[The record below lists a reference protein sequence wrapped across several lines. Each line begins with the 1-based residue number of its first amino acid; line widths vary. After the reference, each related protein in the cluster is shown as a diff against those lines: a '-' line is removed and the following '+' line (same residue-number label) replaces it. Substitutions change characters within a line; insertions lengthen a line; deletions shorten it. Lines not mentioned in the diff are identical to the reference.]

1 MPIRRWLENRKHRKS
16 ERLAS
21 SRYWGGG
28 KTQVFHAIE
37 GREYHIGEGGQTT
50 KVNPIG
56 NHRSERVIGNV
67 VIVAGMDEKHTDKL
81 VGILSTGGE
90 RRGHSNTQRAKAYE
104 YIIKKGHVNPKP
116 GQRLVLFPI
125 EGKKGLMP
133 VEISAILV
141 DKPKK

>member
-1 MPIRRWLENRKHRKS
+1 MPIRRWLEKRKQKKS

-21 SRYWGGG
+21 SRYWEGG
-28 KTQVFHAIE
+28 KTHVFHAVE
-37 GREYHIGEGGQTT
+37 GREYHIGEGGETI
-50 KVNPIG
+50 KVNHTG
-56 NHRSERVIGNV
+56 NTRRKRVIGNPL
-67 VIVAGMDEKHTDKL
+67 IVAGMDEKHTDKL
-81 VGILSTGGE
+81 VGILSTGME

-104 YIIKKGHVNPKP
+104 YIIKKGHVDPKP

-141 DKPKK
+141 DNPKK